1 MTFSNYGGKASRCN
15 AQAQNLND
23 TSSPP
28 QPQSWVGKDIQPE
41 CAQSSDLQ
49 RSGTR
54 AVQQVWFQGRSV
66 RLLPISGFTDR
77 GYWIGTAV
85 VMHRVGK
92 DKLVFLIISM

>member
-1 MTFSNYGGKASRCN
+1 MILHRHHSRNLGSGKTYS
-15 AQAQNLND
+15 L
-23 TSSPP
+23 S
-28 QPQSWVGKDIQPE
+28 
-41 CAQSSDLQ
+41 AQSSDLQ

-54 AVQQVWFQGRSV
+54 AVQQVWFQGRSI